1 MKNKNQELIKNIR
14 SFLNNFWVK
23 KIISKDTHSWI
34 DKRLIFEEKLSEQE
48 QKDWF
53 KLADFLILDNELK
66 NKEKEQLTP
75 EDIKLLDSVEKNL
88 NDCLKR
94 LKEIKGE

>member
-1 MKNKNQELIKNIR
+1 MINTIGSILLNIPMLPQEAR
-14 SFLNNFWVK
+14 
-23 KIISKDTHSWI
+23 DWI
-34 DKRLIFEEKLSEQE
+34 EKRLNFEQKLSEQE

-66 NKEKEQLTP
+66 NQEKKQLNP
-75 EDIKLLDSVEKNL
+75 EDNQLLDSVEKNL

>member
-1 MKNKNQELIKNIR
+1 MNDQNKEWPKYIR
-14 SFLNNFWVK
+14 DLVDNPWFP
-23 KIISKDTHSWI
+23 SWI
-34 DKRLIFEEKLSEQE
+34 KQRLIFEGKLSEKQ

-53 KLADFLILDNELK
+53 ELANFLIRYPELK

-75 EDIKLLDSVEKNL
+75 EDNQLLDSVEKIL
-88 NDCLKR
+88 NDLLDM

>member
-1 MKNKNQELIKNIR
+1 MINK
-14 SFLNNFWVK
+14 F
-23 KIISKDTHSWI
+23 
-34 DKRLIFEEKLSEQE
+34 

-53 KLADFLILDNELK
+53 ELANFLIRYPELK

-75 EDIKLLDSVEKNL
+75 EDNQLLDSVEKIL
-88 NDCLKR
+88 NDLLKR

>member
-1 MKNKNQELIKNIR
+1 MINKFSPILLNIPMPQEVRNWIKQ
-14 SFLNNFWVK
+14 
-23 KIISKDTHSWI
+23 
-34 DKRLIFEEKLSEQE
+34 RLIFEGKLSEKQ

-53 KLADFLILDNELK
+53 ELANFLIRYPELK

-75 EDIKLLDSVEKNL
+75 EDNQLLDSVEKIL
-88 NDCLKR
+88 NDLLDM

>member
-1 MKNKNQELIKNIR
+1 MINKIGSILLNIPMLPQEARN
-14 SFLNNFWVK
+14 
-23 KIISKDTHSWI
+23 WI
-34 DKRLIFEEKLSEQE
+34 EERLIFEEKLSEQE

-53 KLADFLILDNELK
+53 ELANFLIRYPELK

-75 EDIKLLDSVEKNL
+75 EDNQLLDSVEKIL
-88 NDCLKR
+88 NDLLDM

>member
-1 MKNKNQELIKNIR
+1 MINKIGSILLNIPMLPQEARN
-14 SFLNNFWVK
+14 
-23 KIISKDTHSWI
+23 WI
-34 DKRLIFEEKLSEQE
+34 EERLIFEEKLSEQE

-53 KLADFLILDNELK
+53 ELANFLIRYPELK

-75 EDIKLLDSVEKNL
+75 EDNQLLDSVEKIL
-88 NDCLKR
+88 NDLLKR